1 MGVIIAFPQADR
13 VLPTDMK
20 DSKMIESGRASALEM
35 FLTKVE
41 GKPSGLQVL
50 LLFCLFN
57 SFKDCCRCDKASS
70 IFGGV
75 QVG

>member
-1 MGVIIAFPQADR
+1 MARPFLKIGVIIAFPQADG

-41 GKPSGLQVL
+41 GKPSEPQVL
-50 LLFCLFN
+50 CFL
-57 SFKDCCRCDKASS
+57 SF
-70 IFGGV
+70 
-75 QVG
+75 